1 VTLRSAKQFT
11 SFPDLCAH
19 PLPAHRG
26 KTIGAG
32 IFAERSFRREEI
44 VMLLDWNRTAISEVL
59 AWDDVEDNDR
69 VTAIAPGWY
78 FHPNSDHPFWF
89 LNHSCRP
96 NVAYRDWASY
106 LNESVVSLFALR
118 EIRTGEEIV
127 MDYSTM
133 TTRDDGQEDGVP
145 WTMRCLCGMSN
156 CRKLLKAFVN
166 LPSELQMEMVTR
178 REPFSGIVPAFVVN
192 ESQDLVSKLRV
203 SDPDLF
209 ERLQLVLKDQRSLA
223 KYFADEEAKR
233 LL

>member
-1 VTLRSAKQFT
+1 
-11 SFPDLCAH
+11 
-19 PLPAHRG
+19 
-26 KTIGAG
+26 
-32 IFAERSFRREEI
+32 
-44 VMLLDWNRTAISEVL
+44 MLLDWNRTAVSEIL
-59 AWDDVEDNDR
+59 AWADVEDDDHDR

-106 LNESVVSLFALR
+106 INESAVSLVALR
-118 EIRTGEEIV
+118 EISTEEQIV
-127 MDYSTM
+127 IDYSTM
-133 TTRDDGQEDGVP
+133 TTRGDGQEDGVP

-192 ESQDLVSKLRV
+192 ESQDFVSKLRV